1 MQLNIGFC
9 FLLLAALLTAQAKPT
24 FDKMAEVLLDVLD
37 DRPHYAR
44 PRPYAP
50 VPSSG
55 PLIQEGYDH
64 GYDYYY
70 GGGGGHVHGN
80 GVNVGYPYA
89 QTPAYGYYDQ
99 RPVHGPVKGYF
110 PEPHYPHGYAS
121 HGYAPAPT
129 YRQEHGHGYGRVDVT
144 GPGVGGYKQ
153 HGY

>member
-44 PRPYAP
+44 PRPYGPIAA
-50 VPSSG
+50 SG

-70 GGGGGHVHGN
+70 GGGGAHVHGS
-80 GVNVGYPYA
+80 GVNVGNPYA
-89 QTPAYGYYDQ
+89 QPPPAYGYYGQ
-99 RPVHGPVKGYF
+99 GPVHGPVKGYY
-110 PEPHYPHGYAS
+110 PEPHYPP
-121 HGYAPAPT
+121 HGYAPPSA
-129 YRQEHGHGYGRVDVT
+129 YGHEHGHGYARAT
-144 GPGVGGYKQ
+144 GHGVGGYKQ